1 MNSPTLV
8 SEYITPTPPIVWT
21 IAGSDSGG
29 GAGIQA
35 DLLTM
40 QDLSCHGCSVI
51 TTLTAQN
58 SVSVSLVEP
67 VSEPMLLAQ
76 FASLL
81 ADLPPVAIKIG
92 LLASQAQVDL
102 LAECLTQMRMTQKI
116 RPFVILDPVM
126 VASSGASFNPMDLDF
141 SPLIGLIDLLTP
153 NQHELR
159 RLCRHSVLAQHRTD
173 EIDVEPSIESSKR
186 SSIEINT
193 VSTLQQQMINNAKWL
208 SDSFNCHVLA
218 KGGDALWQ
226 HQFAI
231 DIYVSKAVKG
241 ASIAHDNA
249 SFTLSSPRI
258 TLSNNHGSG
267 CTLSSA
273 IACFIAHDFVVHD
286 AIVLAK
292 AYVSKGLA
300 LGFCPG
306 QGAGVLARTG
316 WPDDLEVMPLINLIT
331 SGNLAQAFT
340 VKRAAHNGFTS
351 LLQPIG
357 IYPVVDDLNI
367 LKQLLAAGCKTI
379 QYRTKL
385 DADADADCQPRLPL
399 ENNIITAIKLGREF
413 HAQLFINDHWQLAL
427 KHGAFG
433 VHLGQEDMASADLTA
448 IADGGLA
455 LGLSSHSYF
464 EALLAHQYSPSYIA
478 LGHIFATTT
487 KKMPS
492 APQGVN
498 KLTRYV
504 SLFSRHY
511 PTVAIGGINL
521 SNLALIAKTGVG
533 YAAVVR
539 AVTTAVDPAKAYLA
553 LHHKWLQLTR
563 SLPQVSL
570 SAEGV

>member
-1 MNSPTLV
+1 MNSTTLV

-102 LAECLTQMRMTQKI
+102 LAECLTQMRMTRKI

-173 EIDVEPSIESSKR
+173 EIDVEPPVESSNR

-249 SFTLSSPRI
+249 SFTLTSPRI

-273 IACFIAHDFVVHD
+273 IACFIAHDLVVHD

-340 VKRAAHNGFTS
+340 VKRAAHNGFTG
-351 LLQPIG
+351 LLQPLG

-367 LKQLLAAGCKTI
+367 LKQLLVVGCKTI

-385 DADADADCQPRLPL
+385 DPDADCQPRLPL

-433 VHLGQEDMASADLTA
+433 VHLGQEDMASADLSA

-533 YAAVVR
+533 DAAVVR

-563 SLPQVSL
+563 SLPQVNL

>member
-1 MNSPTLV
+1 MNSSTFV
-8 SEYITPTPPIVWT
+8 SESIMQTPPIVWT

-58 SVSVSLVEP
+58 SVSVSLVET
-67 VSEPMLLAQ
+67 VSESMLLAQ
-76 FASLL
+76 LTSLC

-92 LLASQAQVDL
+92 LLASQAQVYI
-102 LAECLTQMRMTQKI
+102 LADWLTQI
-116 RPFVILDPVM
+116 RSRLIMAPFVVLDPVM

-153 NQHELR
+153 NQHELG
-159 RLCRHSVLAQHRTD
+159 RLCHHCVLAQHRND
-173 EIDVEPSIESSKR
+173 NLNLESSLENDP
-186 SSIEINT
+186 I
-193 VSTLQQQMINNAKWL
+193 STLQLQMINDAKWL
-208 SDSFNCHVLA
+208 SNIFKCHVLA
-218 KGGDALWQ
+218 KGGDAHWQ
-226 HQFAI
+226 HDAT
-231 DIYVSKAVKG
+231 DIYVSTSVPG
-241 ASIAHDNA
+241 ASVAHSNA
-249 SFTLSSPRI
+249 VFMLSSQRI
-258 TLSNNHGSG
+258 VTNNNHGSG

-273 IACFIAHDFVVHD
+273 IACFIAHDLVIHD

-292 AYVSKGLA
+292 AYVNKGLA
-300 LGFCPG
+300 LGFSLG
-306 QGAGVLARTG
+306 QGPGVLARTG
-316 WPDDLEVMPLINLIT
+316 WPDDLQAMPLIKLIT
-331 SGNLAQAFT
+331 SDNLAQASFKHT
-340 VKRAAHNGFTS
+340 AHNDFKS
-351 LLQPIG
+351 RLKPLG

-367 LKQLLAAGCKTI
+367 LKQLLSAGCKTI

-385 DADADADCQPRLPL
+385 DSDTCSDSLQRLTL
-399 ENNIITAIKLGREF
+399 ETNIIEVIKLGREF

-433 VHLGQEDMASADLTA
+433 VHLGQEDLATADLAA
-448 IADGGLA
+448 IAAAGMA

-464 EALLAHQYSPSYIA
+464 EALLAHQHSPSYIA

-487 KKMPS
+487 KQMPS
-492 APQGVN
+492 APQGIT

-521 SNLALIAKTGVG
+521 SNLEVIAMTGVG
-533 YAAVVR
+533 DVAVVR
-539 AVTTAVDPAKAYLA
+539 AVSAAADPAKAYQA
-553 LHHKWLQLTR
+553 LNHKWLQLTR
-563 SLPQVSL
+563 SLSKPSV
-570 SAEGV
+570 SAEVR